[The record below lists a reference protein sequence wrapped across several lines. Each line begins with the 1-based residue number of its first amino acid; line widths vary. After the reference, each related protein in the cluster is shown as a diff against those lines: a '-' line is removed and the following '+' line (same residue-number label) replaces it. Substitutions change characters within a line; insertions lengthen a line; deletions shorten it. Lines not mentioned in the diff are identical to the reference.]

1 MASFEDNTVR
11 VEKPGVALP
20 LGDLG
25 VQRSWHDDVKELEP
39 PKVDNT
45 GQDVNPFSAIILKY
59 LRLIFLK
66 LRPQIQPGRT
76 R

>member
-25 VQRSWHDDVKELEP
+25 VQRSWHDDVKEL
-39 PKVDNT
+39 
-45 GQDVNPFSAIILKY
+45 
-59 LRLIFLK
+59 
-66 LRPQIQPGRT
+66 
-76 R
+76 